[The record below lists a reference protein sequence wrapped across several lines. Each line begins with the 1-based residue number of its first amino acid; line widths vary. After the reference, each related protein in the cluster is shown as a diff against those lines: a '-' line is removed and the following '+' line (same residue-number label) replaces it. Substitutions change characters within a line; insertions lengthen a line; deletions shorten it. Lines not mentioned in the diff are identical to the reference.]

1 MIWKGAGGS
10 ERVDKPGPALG
21 QRFEGDAHARIERGQ
36 DVRAFIDEW
45 LRGADLPQPQ
55 LGGQQHRQR
64 GLDEKGEARAANGAR
79 RLHGASEGRRRFR
92 RKLIVHG
99 APGKLGASARRSR
112 LFYSRPN

>member
-45 LRGADLPQPQ
+45 LRGADLP
-55 LGGQQHRQR
+55 
-64 GLDEKGEARAANGAR
+64 
-79 RLHGASEGRRRFR
+79 
-92 RKLIVHG
+92 
-99 APGKLGASARRSR
+99 
-112 LFYSRPN
+112 